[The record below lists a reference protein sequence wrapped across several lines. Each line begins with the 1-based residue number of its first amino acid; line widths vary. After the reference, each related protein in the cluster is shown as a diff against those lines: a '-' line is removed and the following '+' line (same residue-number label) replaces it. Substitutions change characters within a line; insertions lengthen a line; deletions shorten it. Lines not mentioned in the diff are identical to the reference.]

1 MSAPTP
7 KLGAAENKVF
17 TTVRQRIAM
26 PLLEVAAA
34 TKINVEE
41 LQVTI
46 DKLAEQNLITIND
59 RNDPLSAI
67 VSVNKRFL

>member
-7 KLGAAENKVF
+7 QLGVAENQVF

-34 TKINVEE
+34 TSINIED
-41 LQVTI
+41 LQITVN
-46 DKLAEQNLITIND
+46 KLAEQNLLTIDD

-67 VSVNKRFL
+67 VSVNKKFL